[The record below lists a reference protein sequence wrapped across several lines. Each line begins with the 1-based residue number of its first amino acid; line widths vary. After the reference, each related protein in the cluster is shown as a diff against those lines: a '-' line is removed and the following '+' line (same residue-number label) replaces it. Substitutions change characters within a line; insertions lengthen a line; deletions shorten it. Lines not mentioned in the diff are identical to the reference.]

1 MQELVGV
8 AAHLRHL
15 LQLPAGLLLPEE
27 VERGGDLHLA
37 AVVEDEEDEEAK
49 DEAGI
54 KKEM

>member
-15 LQLPAGLLLPEE
+15 LQLSAGLLLPEE